1 MSYLCQIQ
9 NVWWNRDLNKSFW
22 KKRKIINISKLES
35 YVKQAWMEKNESYNS
50 IHIESAE
57 GEILYPVVIF
67 DVDSKD
73 LDESF
78 KTTKKVFDYFSQNGN
93 QEYVQCF
100 FSGSKGFHIYID
112 SRILLGELPYTS
124 DHIGASVQGYIAKTL
139 NSNLLEGLPPIDVVA
154 IGANRMIRSINS
166 INFKSGKFKIPINIE
181 DFEKTIFEIFSDAKE
196 PKFNKDH
203 NLSEDQVFFNNKDQP
218 TAVNDLHKLCQNCR
232 KEAPATTGDEKTPQ
246 NIRSKSKDKNR
257 GKSKKKSYY
266 RTDRAIEK
274 CRAIR
279 TLKAKAIQAEQI
291 TSDQRFYFLSGIQ
304 RTAER
309 EEYTHRFFSCFDDYK
324 KEVTQNKLSE
334 KDYISNCQELK
345 DKGICSEFCTRY
357 LTNENTQAK
366 VPFYF
371 GLKNKSNWVKLT
383 EPEYISKIAYR
394 LKRYHQTTADF
405 FDWNNCNQF
414 LKLPEYYS
422 ILISDNLRKGHLPTS
437 TSVEISVLKPNGSH
451 RQLSLCPFE
460 IELSTSLFIPDIIRG
475 NRSRK
480 FKNCSKGNV
489 FSYGYSMVPET
500 ENDLIRPWME
510 EYGYYKE
517 KLKYYSKK
525 ENGFEHIH
533 TDDIKNFY
541 PSLSSEAVNQT
552 IDKLKLD
559 EREKDIIRKYI
570 NNTEYLN
577 WEDGKKVDF
586 EGLSQGPLISHV
598 LASALLLDFD
608 EKFSKAFDANQAVLV
623 RYVDDVHVFF
633 KEKELKDNFLK
644 DFLKPFC
651 EDYKLEF
658 HSLNDEDGKSFS
670 GTVEDYSK
678 ERLQFDL
685 TKYEL
690 KFKSELAKISPDQR
704 EDFFEML
711 NSLYG
716 SSYENLL
723 KSDTS
728 VNAKDL
734 ERQLSSLS
742 WRARKV
748 IDSTSE
754 IPNNAKKLQK
764 TLIQILQAPNIGWKF
779 QTSIVML
786 YFALIKAFRS
796 DKFVDDLANRDFLR
810 KSRFLYIN
818 LISNLIKELSEGA
831 SPYLVKTAS
840 KIIRSINKNDINE
853 KFFSRI
859 LENTIGINSSNEIKD
874 INIDSWKLL
883 NGAEH
888 KENSIGFH
896 LNKIIPILVGS
907 DVNGLRDLIEKSES
921 EFSFYKNI
929 TKRFF
934 QQNESK
940 LSNTQVIDLYKI
952 SCEFGFDYIRNTLFE
967 QIIKM
972 ENTGVAESYLKI
984 GQRQIE
990 KIKSFVAGLFG
1001 DPSITVEIL
1010 RSDVGSS
1017 YVEINNNI
1025 YKLEWMKIEDR
1036 REVKVIES
1044 LMDAIKTFLDD
1055 GDLKYSIFTGRTYLV
1070 SVLRLPVES
1079 VRSIVPYLSNR
1090 LSTPDALKLEMKFF
1104 EKYKD
1109 NEKSLTKLVIP
1120 KRSLATNI
1128 NKDYLFFSGVSE
1140 IVRGSLRNEYYS
1152 KSIGVISLPQDR
1164 RHLPGL
1170 RLQDFLTKD
1179 TVIFE
1184 DDEPSKDMVLDKS
1197 LELLKADYVFSHFY
1211 ISIAKILKLLKSLIL
1226 YYEDKVSN
1234 PIETKDIDLYYSQAY
1249 RLFKEVKR
1257 NPDPKKFRYIESGDC
1272 NTYDIIIENILSL
1285 SKLKY
1290 LQSEECPQVLANS
1303 KENLKKILS
1312 FGKIYSLNHLISINL
1327 IFSIEKTL
1335 ERYDEIPNRLKPLF
1349 SVLTLSVYHFYYA
1362 SLKEID
1368 YFFGMDQSEH
1378 LKKILKKIDFKEINQ
1393 KSKNH
1398 FLMPTLENYEEYK
1411 SDVLSFKKL
1420 NLKELRKIKPK
1431 EKTFFRKVN
1440 SIEYTPHE
1448 LNNGSSEDL
1457 DEILKKDFKEIKYD
1471 PLVQSTSFFSFVK
1484 VFIYNLVKSIGVS
1497 EDGLGNRHLYK
1508 SFSILQSWTSANF
1521 KKSIHFSFLT
1531 YSSGDKSILAIND
1544 KSRSLLIPE
1553 SIEKSKLF
1561 APLYLRKLG
1570 IALLISALIGF
1581 GIYLGKVH
1589 LKGKIFETIKEDNP
1603 KDKDK
1608 AKRDNDPTVTK
1619 TIETD
1624 QATPKTPEKEAKEAP
1639 HNTST
1644 DIDVNEK
1651 KPKDVSDGDVFK
1663 EKAKEDKM
1671 PQERGARVEISKEP
1685 KLVPKNGKP
1694 SQKDRKE
1701 KKRVSQE
1708 SATSQPAKVINSD
1721 EK

>member
-1 MSYLCQIQ
+1 MSYLCEIQ

-22 KKRKIINISKLES
+22 RKRKTINISKLGT

-57 GEILYPVVIF
+57 GEVLYPVIIF

-78 KTTKKVFDYFSQNGN
+78 KTTKKIFDYFSRNGN
-93 QEYVQCF
+93 HEFVQCF

-112 SRILLGELPYTS
+112 SRILLGNLPPTR
-124 DHIGASVQGYIAKTL
+124 DHIGASIQSHVAKSL
-139 NSNLLEGLPPIDVVA
+139 NASLLEGLPPIDVVA
-154 IGANRMIRSINS
+154 IGENRMIRSINS

-181 DFEKTIFEIFSDAKE
+181 DFSKTIVEIFFDAKE
-196 PKFNKDH
+196 PKFNKYH
-203 NLSEDQVFFNNKDQP
+203 NLSEHQVFFNNKYEP
-218 TAVNDLHKLCQNCR
+218 VTVNDLHELYHNCR
-232 KEAPATTGDEKTPQ
+232 KDALADAEETKSPQ
-246 NIRSKSKDKNR
+246 KARRKSKDKSR
-257 GKSKKKSYY
+257 RESKKKSYY
-266 RTDRAIEK
+266 RTDRVIEK

-279 TLKAKAIQAEQI
+279 NLKSKAIQAEEI
-291 TSDQRFYFLSGIQ
+291 TPGERFYFLSGIQ
-304 RTAER
+304 RTAGR
-309 EEYTHRFFSCFDDYK
+309 EEFTHRFFSCFDDYK
-324 KEVTQNKLSE
+324 KEVTQNKLYE
-334 KDYISNCQELK
+334 KKYISNCQELK
-345 DKGICSEFCTRY
+345 EKGICSNFCTKY
-357 LTNENTQAK
+357 LTNENSQARA
-366 VPFYF
+366 PFYF

-414 LKLPEYYS
+414 LKLPQYYS
-422 ILISDNLRKGHLPTS
+422 ILISDNLRKGHLSTS
-437 TSVEISVLKPNGSH
+437 TSVEISVLKPNGSY
-451 RQLSLCPFE
+451 RQLSFCPFE
-460 IELSTSLFIPDIIRG
+460 VELSTSLFIPDIIRG

-480 FKNCSKGNV
+480 FKNCRKGNV

-510 EYGYYKE
+510 EYGFYKE

-541 PSLSSEAVNQT
+541 PSLSSEVLNQT

-577 WEDGKKVDF
+577 WENGKKVDF

-608 EKFSKAFDANQAVLV
+608 EEFSNVYDADQAVLV

-633 KEKELKDNFLK
+633 KEKELKDKFLEE
-644 DFLKPFC
+644 FLKPFC
-651 EDYKLEF
+651 ENYRLEF

-670 GTVEDYSK
+670 GTVEEYSK

-704 EDFFEML
+704 EDFFKML

-716 SSYENLL
+716 ASYENLL

-748 IDSTSE
+748 IDSTNE
-754 IPNNAKKLQK
+754 IPNNAKKLQE

-786 YFALIKAFRS
+786 YLALIKAFRS
-796 DKFVDDLANRDFLR
+796 DKFINDLANKDFLR

-840 KIIRSINKNDINE
+840 KISRAINENDIDE

-859 LENTIGINSSNEIKD
+859 LQNTIGINSSIEIKD

-883 NGAEH
+883 EDAEH
-888 KENSIGFH
+888 KKNSIGFH
-896 LNKIIPILVGS
+896 LSKIVPVLVEG
-907 DVNGLRDLIEKSES
+907 DIRGLRDLVENAES

-929 TKRFF
+929 AETFF
-934 QQNESK
+934 QQNENK
-940 LSNTQVIDLYKI
+940 FSNSQEIELYRL
-952 SCEFGFDYIRNTLFE
+952 SCEFGFDYIRNSLFE

-972 ENTGVAESYLKI
+972 KNTGIPDSYLKI

-990 KIKSFVAGLFG
+990 KIKSFVASLFG
-1001 DPSITVEIL
+1001 KTTMSVEIL
-1010 RSDVGSS
+1010 RSDVGSN
-1017 YVEINNNI
+1017 YVEINRSI
-1025 YKLEWMKIEDR
+1025 YKLEWIRIEDR
-1036 REVKVIES
+1036 REVKAIKS
-1044 LMDAIKTFLDD
+1044 LMDAIKSFLNNDE
-1055 GDLKYSIFTGRTYLV
+1055 DLKYRIFPGETYLV
-1070 SVLRLPVES
+1070 SVLRLPVKS
-1079 VRSIVPYLSNR
+1079 VLSLVPYLSNR
-1090 LSTPDALKLEMKFF
+1090 LSTSDALKLEMKFYQRHK
-1104 EKYKD
+1104 E

-1120 KRSLATNI
+1120 KISLATNI
-1128 NKDYLFFSGVSE
+1128 NKEFLFFSGISE
-1140 IVRGSLRNEYYS
+1140 ILRGSLKNEYHS
-1152 KSIGVISLPQDR
+1152 KSIGVISIPQDR

-1179 TVIFE
+1179 TVIFD

-1197 LELLKADYVFSHFY
+1197 LELLRADYVFSHFY
-1211 ISIAKILKLLKSLIL
+1211 ISTAKILKLLKSLIL

-1234 PIETKDIDLYYSQAY
+1234 PIETKDIDLYYSHAY
-1249 RLFKEVKR
+1249 QLYKEVKR
-1257 NPDPKKFRYIESGDC
+1257 NPDPKNFRYLESGDC
-1272 NTYDIIIENILSL
+1272 NTYDIIIENILTL

-1290 LQSEECPQVLANS
+1290 LPSGESPQVLANS
-1303 KENLKKILS
+1303 KENVKKVLRY
-1312 FGKIYSLNHLISINL
+1312 GNIYTLNHLISINL
-1327 IFSIEKTL
+1327 IISIENIL
-1335 ERYDEIPNRLKPLF
+1335 DRYDEIPKRLKPLF
-1349 SVLTLSVYHFYYA
+1349 SVLTLSIYHFLYA
-1362 SLKEID
+1362 SIKEID
-1368 YFFGMDQSEH
+1368 YFFGFKQNEH
-1378 LKKILKKIDFKEINQ
+1378 FKNVLKKIDFKEINQ
-1393 KSKNH
+1393 KSKKY
-1398 FLMPTLENYEEYK
+1398 FLMPTLENYEEYER
-1411 SDVLSFKKL
+1411 DIFLFKELK
-1420 NLKELRKIKPK
+1420 LKELRKIKPQM
-1431 EKTFFRKVN
+1431 KTFFRKVN

-1448 LNNGSSEDL
+1448 LNSSSGDDL

-1471 PLVQSTSFFSFVK
+1471 PIVQSTNAFSFIKILFYNSVK
-1484 VFIYNLVKSIGVS
+1484 TIGVS
-1497 EDGLGNRHLYK
+1497 ENGLGNRHLHK
-1508 SFSILQSWTSANF
+1508 NFSVLQGCSSANF

-1531 YSSGDKSILAIND
+1531 YSAGKKSILAIND
-1544 KSRSLLIPE
+1544 KSRSLLIPD
-1553 SIEKSKLF
+1553 SIQKSKLF
-1561 APLYLRKLG
+1561 APLYLRSLVVAF
-1570 IALLISALIGF
+1570 IVLLLSGGGAH
-1581 GIYLGKVH
+1581 LGKVH
-1589 LKGKIFETIKEDNP
+1589 FKGEVTKAFGEDNP
-1603 KDKDK
+1603 KDKAKVEKDFKPLLANK
-1608 AKRDNDPTVTK
+1608 A
-1619 TIETD
+1619 ETD
-1624 QATPKTPEKEAKEAP
+1624 EVTSKTPEKEVKEMFSEPSSSLNFKEKKSKDVLQGTGAKERTKQGEKPAERELK
-1639 HNTST
+1639 
-1644 DIDVNEK
+1644 VNASK
-1651 KPKDVSDGDVFK
+1651 KPKIF
-1663 EKAKEDKM
+1663 
-1671 PQERGARVEISKEP
+1671 P
-1685 KLVPKNGKP
+1685 K
-1694 SQKDRKE
+1694 
-1701 KKRVSQE
+1701 
-1708 SATSQPAKVINSD
+1708 
-1721 EK
+1721 